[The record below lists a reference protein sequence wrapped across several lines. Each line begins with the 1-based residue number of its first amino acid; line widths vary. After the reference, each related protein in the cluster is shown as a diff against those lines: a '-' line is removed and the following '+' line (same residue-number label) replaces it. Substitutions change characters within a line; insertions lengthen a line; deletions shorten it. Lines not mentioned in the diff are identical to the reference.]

1 MQAVDDPG
9 IWTVGDFA
17 GPEDYTVRLTDAEI
31 AELDGFIREMDRAGK
46 ALDDIGR
53 DDFRGPLVE
62 ARLAALHDELRDGRG
77 FAMMAG
83 LPVGRWRQEDAERVY
98 WAMGTRLGTGMS
110 QSVLGDRLG
119 HVRDTTRED
128 PHARA
133 YRNRRELDPHTDRAH
148 VVGLFSLRAARKGG
162 VSHLTSALAV
172 HNRLLA
178 GRPDYLERLYE
189 GFYMHR
195 RGEEAP
201 GEDPVTPWK
210 VPVYSS
216 IEGKVS
222 CRWVRTY
229 AAMGQEA
236 KGEPLGGF
244 AAEAVEAFLAAASS
258 DELQLRFT
266 LGPGEILWFNNFTH
280 LHARTAFEDWE
291 EPDRRRHLLRL
302 WLKND
307 AMRPTVPEIA
317 VEGIEP
323 QEGRTPS
330 FDVAAALSRMRA
342 GR

>member
-17 GPEDYTVRLTDAEI
+17 GPEDYTIRLTEAEI

-53 DDFRGPLVE
+53 GDFRCPLVE

-77 FAMMAG
+77 FAVMAG
-83 LPVGRWRQEDAERVY
+83 LPVERWRRQDAERVY

-133 YRNRRELDPHTDRAH
+133 YRNRNELDPHTDRAH
-148 VVGLFSLRAARKGG
+148 VVGLFSLRAARTGG

-178 GRPDYLERLYE
+178 KRPDCLERLYE

-195 RGEEAP
+195 RGE
-201 GEDPVTPWK
+201 DPVTPWK

-216 IEGKVS
+216 VDGKVS

-229 AAMGQEA
+229 AVLGQEA

-244 AAEAVEAFLAAASS
+244 AEEAVEAFLAAACS

-266 LGPGEILWFNNFTH
+266 LEPGEILWFNNFTH
-280 LHARTAFEDWE
+280 LHARTAFEDWK
-291 EPDRRRHLLRL
+291 EPERRRHLLRL
-302 WLKND
+302 WLSN
-307 AMRPTVPEIA
+307 AEMRPTVPEIA
-317 VEGIEP
+317 PEGIQP
-323 QEGRTPS
+323 QEGRLPS
-330 FDVAAALSRMRA
+330 FDVEAALSGMRA

>member
-1 MQAVDDPG
+1 MQAVDDSG
-9 IWTVGDFA
+9 VWTVRDFA
-17 GPEDYTVRLTDAEI
+17 GPEDYTLRLTVAEI
-31 AELDGFIREMDRAGK
+31 AELDGFIREMDREGK
-46 ALDDIGR
+46 SLDDIGR
-53 DDFRGPLVE
+53 EDFRCPLLG
-62 ARLAALHDELRDGRG
+62 ARLAALYDELRDGRG
-77 FAMMAG
+77 FAVMAG
-83 LPVGRWRQEDAERVY
+83 LPVERWRQEDAERVY
-98 WAMGTRLGTGMS
+98 WAMGAQLGAGMS

-133 YRNRRELDPHTDRAH
+133 YRARRELDPHTDRAH
-148 VVGLFSLRAARKGG
+148 IVGLFSLRAARTGG

-178 GRPDYLERLYE
+178 DRPDYLERLYE

-201 GEDPVTPWK
+201 GEDPVTPHK

-216 IEGKVS
+216 ADGKVS

-229 AAMGQEA
+229 AVMGQEA
-236 KGEPLGGF
+236 KGEPIGGF
-244 AAEAVEAFLAAASS
+244 EEEAVEAFLAAASS

-266 LGPGEILWFNNFTH
+266 LGPGQILWFNNFTH

-302 WLKND
+302 WLRNED
-307 AMRPTVPEIA
+307 MRPTVPEIA
-317 VEGIEP
+317 VEGIQP
-323 QEGRTPS
+323 RKGRMPSYDVEG
-330 FDVAAALSRMRA
+330 ALKEMRA
-342 GR
+342 RR

>member
-1 MQAVDDPG
+1 MQTVDDCG

-17 GPEDYTVRLTDAEI
+17 GPEDYTIRLTAAEI
-31 AELDGFIREMDRAGK
+31 AELDGFVREMDRAGK
-46 ALDDIGR
+46 TLDDISGA
-53 DDFRGPLVE
+53 DFRCPSVE
-62 ARLAALHDELRDGRG
+62 ARLAALYDELRDGRG
-77 FAMMAG
+77 FAVMAG
-83 LPVGRWRQEDAERVY
+83 LPVERWRQEDAERVY
-98 WAMGTRLGTGMS
+98 WAMGTRLGAGMS

-119 HVRDTTRED
+119 HVRDVTRED

-148 VVGLFSLRAARKGG
+148 IVGLFSLRAARTGG

-178 GRPDYLERLYE
+178 ARPDYLERLYE
-189 GFYMHR
+189 GFHMHR

-201 GEDPVTPWK
+201 GEDPVTPHK
-210 VPVYSS
+210 VPVFSS
-216 IEGKVS
+216 LEGKVS
-222 CRWVRTY
+222 CRWVKTY
-229 AAMGQEA
+229 AVLGQEA
-236 KGEPLGGF
+236 KGEPLGAF
-244 AAEAVEAFLAAASS
+244 EEAAVEAFLAAACS

-291 EPDRRRHLLRL
+291 DPERRRHLLRL

-317 VEGIEP
+317 PEGTQP
-323 QEGRTPS
+323 QQGRTPS
-330 FDVAAALSRMRA
+330 FDVEAALSGMRA